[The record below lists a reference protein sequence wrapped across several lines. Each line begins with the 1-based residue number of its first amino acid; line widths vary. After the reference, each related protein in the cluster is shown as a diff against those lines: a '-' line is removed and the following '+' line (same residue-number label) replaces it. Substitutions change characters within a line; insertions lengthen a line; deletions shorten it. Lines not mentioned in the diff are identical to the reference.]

1 MVENKSTYS
10 LEVRDISAFYVCDDF
25 ILFVHFNSFCIRYE
39 LRKEVVLLM
48 SCHFAIFGN
57 DEGFYRLK

>member
-25 ILFVHFNSFCIRYE
+25 ILFGYSNSFCIRYE
-39 LRKEVVLLM
+39 LSKDIILRFLAMTKGVTV
-48 SCHFAIFGN
+48 
-57 DEGFYRLK
+57 

>member
-25 ILFVHFNSFCIRYE
+25 ILFIHFNSFCIRYE
-39 LRKEVVLLM
+39 LRKDGALLIL
-48 SCHFAIFGN
+48 CHFTIFGD
-57 DEGFYRLK
+57 DEGG